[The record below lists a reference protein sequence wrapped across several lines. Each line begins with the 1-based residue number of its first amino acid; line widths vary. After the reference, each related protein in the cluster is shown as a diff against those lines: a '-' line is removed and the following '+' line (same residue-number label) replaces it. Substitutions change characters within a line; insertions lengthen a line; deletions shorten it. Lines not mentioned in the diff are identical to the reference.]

1 MAISNNYVCL
11 PEGTLLQL
19 IRALPDRWLEYCLPL
34 KKWVILRVQLFLAY
48 DCRYICCFF
57 SGLINKSPTSSPF
70 LWANLMKT
78 IPKRKVYG
86 KGLWHCPHWFFWL
99 VLDLPLWKIWK
110 SMGRIIPCI
119 MENKNV
125 WNHQA
130 VLMYCIIRPWHV
142 RSFTRK
148 LLGHWDCI
156 VPSTRAE
163 PPADNGHHVGGIHDI
178 MLIFQGIH
186 GNPWPWVSEYM
197 TWCPYFLYDMYDCI
211 SISHSIAMM
220 FGVHSSFKKSMCGTC
235 SM

>member
-1 MAISNNYVCL
+1 
-11 PEGTLLQL
+11 
-19 IRALPDRWLEYCLPL
+19 
-34 KKWVILRVQLFLAY
+34 
-48 DCRYICCFF
+48 
-57 SGLINKSPTSSPF
+57 
-70 LWANLMKT
+70 
-78 IPKRKVYG
+78 
-86 KGLWHCPHWFFWL
+86 
-99 VLDLPLWKIWK
+99 
-110 SMGRIIPCI
+110 MGRIIPRI

-130 VLMYCIIRPWHV
+130 VLMYCIMRPWHV

-197 TWCPYFLYDMYDCI
+197 TWSLFSVWHVWLHLDIAFYRNDVWGTLFFQKIHVRDMFDVK
-211 SISHSIAMM
+211 
-220 FGVHSSFKKSMCGTC
+220 FRPNLR
-235 SM
+235 